1 VAAKPILR
9 GLAPILD
16 ERARVLILGSFPSE
30 ASLAAQQ
37 YYAHKQNQFWKIL
50 GAILGQPLYEL
61 DYAAKQAAVKDAGIA
76 IWDVYASCERAGSL
90 DSAIKN
96 GKPND
101 FLRLQ
106 TEMRAGRRSQNSALA
121 GRRGIERICFNG
133 QAAAKFAPQLEAMGF
148 TTLILPST
156 SPANAT
162 WNFERKLAAWRE
174 GLGGVM

>member
-1 VAAKPILR
+1 MLR

-50 GAILGQPLYEL
+50 GAILGQPLFEL

-76 IWDVYASCERAGSL
+76 IWDVYAECERAGSL

-101 FLRLQ
+101 FARLKK
-106 TEMRAGRRSQNSALA
+106 SALA
-121 GRRGIERICFNG
+121 LRRICFNG
-133 QAAAKFAPQLEAMGF
+133 QAAGKFAPQLEAMGF

-156 SPANAT
+156 SPANAS
-162 WNFERKLAAWRE
+162 WSFEKKLVVWRE
-174 GLGGVM
+174 GLLCRSIPFDRSNDQYE